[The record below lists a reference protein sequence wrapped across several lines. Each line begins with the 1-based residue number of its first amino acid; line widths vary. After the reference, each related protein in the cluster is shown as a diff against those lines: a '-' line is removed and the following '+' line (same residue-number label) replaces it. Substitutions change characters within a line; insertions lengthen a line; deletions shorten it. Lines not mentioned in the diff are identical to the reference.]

1 MNQTDSMYKTIY
13 DVILMVIPYI
23 DPEDLLED
31 TDIFGLG
38 LDSVNAMRLILH
50 LQTSFG
56 ISFSTADINF
66 ENFKTI
72 ANIAHTIKQKLTPEF
87 MSI

>member
-1 MNQTDSMYKTIY
+1 MNTTDSIQQNIY

-23 DPEDLLED
+23 DAEELLED
-31 TDIFGLG
+31 TDIFSLG

-50 LQTSFG
+50 LQTEFG
-56 ISFSTADINF
+56 IRFSTADINF

-72 ANIAHTIKQKLTPEF
+72 ANIARTIEQKIAPEPIF
-87 MSI
+87 V

>member
-1 MNQTDSMYKTIY
+1 MNNFESIQNTIY

-23 DPEDLLED
+23 EPEDLLED
-31 TDIFGLG
+31 TDIFSLG

-50 LQTSFG
+50 LQTEFGLSFG
-56 ISFSTADINF
+56 TADINF

-72 ANIAHTIKQKLTPEF
+72 ANIARTIERKLMPE
-87 MSI
+87 MAIA

>member
-1 MNQTDSMYKTIY
+1 VKTLDSIQKNIY
-13 DVILMVIPYI
+13 DIILLVIPYL

-31 TDIFGLG
+31 TDLFSLG

-56 ISFSTADINF
+56 ISFTTTDINF

-72 ANIAHTIKQKLTPEF
+72 ANIARTIEQKFTPELVLV
-87 MSI
+87 